1 MQLLIPHPRELISP
15 FSGSSESKLGSGLID
30 GELVSGILRA
40 DLSLRL
46 TGSQQSDQRQEE
58 QQELSHAPRMAAL
71 ITHITRSYEKSV
83 TANDLGG

>member
-1 MQLLIPHPRELISP
+1 MQLLIPHPRKLISL

-58 QQELSHAPRMAAL
+58 QELSHDPDNR
-71 ITHITRSYEKSV
+71 T
-83 TANDLGG
+83 